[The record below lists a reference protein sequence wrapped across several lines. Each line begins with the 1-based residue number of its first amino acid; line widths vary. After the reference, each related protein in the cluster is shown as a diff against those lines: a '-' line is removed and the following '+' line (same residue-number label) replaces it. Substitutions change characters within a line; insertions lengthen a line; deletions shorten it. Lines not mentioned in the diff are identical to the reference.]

1 MHHGHHRKIRDVMT
15 ADPRTI
21 EPTTPLVEAARLMR
35 DEDVGPLP
43 IVEGGRLVGMLTDR
57 DIVVR
62 AIADGRDPQSTTAG
76 DVASQQVVTIDP
88 EQDLGEALR
97 LMAQHQVRRLPVVE
111 NGQLVGYLAIGDLAV
126 DSGRDQLVGDALE
139 KISEPSNPRTTEGGQ

>member
-15 ADPRTI
+15 QDPRTI
-21 EPTTPLVEAARLMR
+21 EPSTPLVEAARLMR

-43 IVEGGRLVGMLTDR
+43 IVEEGRLVGMLTDR

-76 DVASQQVVTIDP
+76 DVASQQLVTIDP
-88 EQDLGEALR
+88 EQDLSEALR
-97 LMAQHQVRRLPVVE
+97 LMAQHQVRRLPVTEEDGRV
-111 NGQLVGYLAIGDLAV
+111 VGIVAQADV
-126 DSGRDQLVGDALE
+126 ALE
-139 KISEPSNPRTTEGGQ
+139 GGDEETGRVVEEISK

>member
-15 ADPRTI
+15 PDPATI
-21 EPTTPLVEAARLMR
+21 EPSTPLVEAARLMR
-35 DEDVGPLP
+35 DQDVGPLP

-76 DVASQQVVTIDP
+76 DVASQQLVTIDP
-88 EQDLGEALR
+88 EQDLSEALR
-97 LMAQHQVRRLPVVE
+97 LMAQHQVRRLPVTEEDGRV
-111 NGQLVGYLAIGDLAV
+111 VGIVAQADV
-126 DSGRDQLVGDALE
+126 ALE
-139 KISEPSNPRTTEGGQ
+139 GGDEDTGRVVEEISK